1 MRSHEKEDMSLG
13 TVETGLLQVFNMI
26 VDRNRDE
33 RLSPYVAAEYAS
45 KATRVANAIVNNRRQ
60 QLSEDEITTFNW
72 PDMLEG
78 LNTLFTSV
86 FERSNDTK
94 LSKENR
100 SRFAKKAARVANA
113 IVNARKQQLVE
124 AGAMNDNLTDF
135 NWYTVQKG
143 LEEIYK
149 GAIETATLEGQQGS
163 IASIYAEK
171 AANLSNSLVGV
182 RKQRQAE
189 NGFVSE
195 LRSKKLR
202 QANVRS

>member
-1 MRSHEKEDMSLG
+1 
-13 TVETGLLQVFNMI
+13 
-26 VDRNRDE
+26 
-33 RLSPYVAAEYAS
+33 
-45 KATRVANAIVNNRRQ
+45 
-60 QLSEDEITTFNW
+60 
-72 PDMLEG
+72 
-78 LNTLFTSV
+78 
-86 FERSNDTK
+86 
-94 LSKENR
+94 
-100 SRFAKKAARVANA
+100 
-113 IVNARKQQLVE
+113 
-124 AGAMNDNLTDF
+124 MNDNLTDF